1 MPAGFTRSNA
11 AASIYDC
18 KVFPLWPATRLLHS
32 HALVVQPRAGGRKP
46 WDDSSGL
53 NCGYD
58 CAMATRSIRD
68 LDLHGKRV
76 FIRVDF
82 NVPLSKDGGEILDDT
97 RIRET
102 LPTIE
107 MALRAK
113 AKVVLAAHLGRPKG
127 RRVESMSLRPVV
139 DRLRMLLDKDLGA
152 SRNVG
157 FSPDAVGPVAEEMV
171 AQLENGQALLLENLR
186 FHAEEEAND
195 EAFAKKLAELADVY
209 VNDAFGAAHRAHA
222 STEGITHFVKEKA
235 AGLLMEKELKFL
247 GKALESPD
255 KPFVAIVGGAKV
267 SDKIAVIDNL
277 LDKVDAILVGGGMA
291 YTFLNARG
299 QKTGKSLLEADKI
312 DVAAAALKK
321 AEANG
326 VRFLLP
332 VDHVLADAFSNDAKT
347 ELFDGS
353 GDFPAE
359 MMALDIG
366 PKSIDLFVKEIAGA
380 STIVWNGPMGVFEMP
395 NFAAGTM
402 AIAEA
407 VAANEAATSIVGGG
421 DSVSAA
427 AKAGV
432 TERITHIS
440 TGGGASLEFLEGKT
454 LPGVAAL
461 G

>member
-1 MPAGFTRSNA
+1 MPT
-11 AASIYDC
+11 
-18 KVFPLWPATRLLHS
+18 P
-32 HALVVQPRAGGRKP
+32 
-46 WDDSSGL
+46 
-53 NCGYD
+53 
-58 CAMATRSIRD
+58 SIRD
-68 LDLHGKRV
+68 LDLRGKRV

-107 MALRAK
+107 FALRAK
-113 AKVVLAAHLGRPKG
+113 AKVILAAHLGRPKG
-127 RRVESMSLRPVV
+127 ERVESMSLRPVV
-139 DRLRMLLDKDLGA
+139 DRLRSLLDADLGA
-152 SRNVG
+152 SRNVA
-157 FSPDAVGPVAEEMV
+157 FSPDCVGEIAEELV
-171 AQLENGQALLLENLR
+171 SNLEHGQALLLENLR
-186 FHAEEEAND
+186 FHAEEEKND
-195 EAFAKKLAELADVY
+195 PAFAQQLASLADVY

-222 STEGITHFVKEKA
+222 STEGITHLVKEKA

-267 SDKIAVIDNL
+267 SDKIEVIDNL
-277 LDKVDAILVGGGMA
+277 LNKVDALIVGGGMA

-321 AEANG
+321 AEEKG

-332 VDHVLADAFSNDAKT
+332 VDHVLADRFAADAKT
-347 ELFDGS
+347 KIFEGEN
-353 GDFPAE
+353 DFPAE
-359 MMALDIG
+359 FLALDIG
-366 PKSIDLFVKEIAGA
+366 PKSIDLFVHEIALA
-380 STIVWNGPMGVFEMP
+380 RTIVWNGPMGVFEMP
-395 NFAAGTM
+395 AFAAGTM

-407 VAANEAATSIVGGG
+407 VAANVDATSIIGGG

-427 AKAGV
+427 HQAGV
-432 TERITHIS
+432 ADRITHIS

-461 G
+461 ATS